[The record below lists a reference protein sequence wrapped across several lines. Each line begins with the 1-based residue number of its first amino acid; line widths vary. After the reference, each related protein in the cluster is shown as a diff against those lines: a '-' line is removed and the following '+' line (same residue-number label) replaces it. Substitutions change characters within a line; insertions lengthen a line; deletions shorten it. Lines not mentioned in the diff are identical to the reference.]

1 MTESVELAT
10 CLGATTHR
18 GCHRK
23 NNEDS
28 LVTSGNLSVVADG
41 MGGHEAGEVA
51 SSIAVNTL
59 SASPLFATRSF
70 AVEDSTEEPEEQRGL
85 FRRRRRA
92 TSRLNERIMGVL
104 REIKD
109 VIGEADENIKTAGN
123 MRAGTTLT
131 GAWLTRIGEQNM
143 WIIFNVGD
151 SRTYR
156 LRREEDAP
164 ITENST
170 SMSQSAPQ
178 GVELEQVTVDHS
190 EVQYLV
196 DTGQITALEALTHP
210 RRNVITR
217 ALGTGNY
224 WEPDF
229 WVIPA
234 HPGDRL
240 MMCSDGLSGELS
252 NEYMARVLATVAH
265 PKDAADVL
273 QAAAIRAGGRDNISV
288 IVVDAVP
295 EGSCRNH
302 GCDGDTDGVH
312 EQAAE
317 EGVIDLDTWN
327 AKDLSDPS
335 RGGSR
340 PDGPLAPEETTV
352 DADGRSPQAAPG
364 EAQDAPGEP
373 RATPGEP
380 PAGAREE
387 PRDGSQ

>member
-1 MTESVELAT
+1 MTETLELVT

-59 SASPLFATRSF
+59 AAAPLFSTRSF
-70 AVEDSTEEPEEQRGL
+70 EVDDSAEEPEEQRGL

-92 TSRLNERIMGVL
+92 TSRLNARIMDVL
-104 REIKD
+104 RQIKD
-109 VIGEADENIKTAGN
+109 VIGEADENIKTAAN

-131 GAWLTRIGEQNM
+131 GAWLTRIGGQSM

-164 ITENST
+164 ISDRTPSI
-170 SMSQSAPQ
+170 SRSPIQ

-229 WVIPA
+229 WVVPA
-234 HPGDRL
+234 HAGDRL

-252 NEYMARVLATVAH
+252 NEYMARVLATVVH

-295 EGSCRNH
+295 EGSCQNH

-312 EQAAE
+312 EQAPE
-317 EGVIDLDTWN
+317 EGVIDLDSWN
-327 AKDLSDPS
+327 SKDLSDPS
-335 RGGSR
+335 RAGTS

-352 DADGRSPQAAPG
+352 DTEDDPRG
-364 EAQDAPGEP
+364 EGPDD
-373 RATPGEP
+373 
-380 PAGAREE
+380 